1 MSFYFFAGDVN
12 ENSITASTMRYNDQL
27 WQRQLHCGAKQKKI
41 WTPNMSRHY
50 VDVCVITRT
59 TVQYI
64 LYLYIYIYR
73 YGYILMYLS
82 VAVSTLIQSI
92 AHCVSSAVCCSSL
105 RTLSECKSQYNRAI
119 SIGPLTDGRL
129 GNWGSRLSSTIA
141 DHISYPIRP
150 HWSVQSREIDI
161 GDEL

>member
-1 MSFYFFAGDVN
+1 MS
-12 ENSITASTMRYNDQL
+12 Q
-27 WQRQLHCGAKQKKI
+27 
-41 WTPNMSRHY
+41 HY

-64 LYLYIYIYR
+64 LYTVYLYICTYIVDMH
-73 YGYILMYLS
+73 IDLCIYLLRCL
-82 VAVSTLIQSI
+82 LIQSI
-92 AHCVSSAVCCSSL
+92 AHYVSPAFCCSSL
-105 RTLSECKSQYNRAI
+105 WTLSECKSKYNQAI

-129 GNWGSRLSSTIA
+129 GNWGSRLSSTIT

-161 GDEL
+161 GDELWKLTQVDQSGKKYKHIVEWS